1 MDDSRPL
8 EILVVDDQP
17 EVVDV
22 IRHGLERDGHTV
34 TSAGTGERGLELVST
49 RSFDVVI
56 LDVMLPGMDGFAVA
70 RELRSR
76 GITTPILMLTQKDT
90 EEDVIHGL
98 EEGADAYLPKPFRI
112 GELQAHLRA
121 LRRRVGMEANTVIRF
136 HDLEVDRVRREV
148 WRGEREVPLT
158 NIELKL
164 LETMMLRPGRTFSK
178 DELLRLV
185 WGLTTDPGTGVVNVH
200 LGNLRAKL
208 EAEGEPRV
216 IQTVRGRGYRLA
228 VDDA

>member
-22 IRHGLERDGHTV
+22 IRRGLEQDGHAV
-34 TSAGTGERGLELVST
+34 SAAATGEAGLELVQT
-49 RSFDVVI
+49 RSFDAII

-70 RELRSR
+70 RELRDR
-76 GITTPILMLTQKDT
+76 GVTTPILMLTQKDT

-121 LRRRVGMEANTVIRF
+121 LKRRVGMEANTILHF
-136 HDLEVDRVRREV
+136 HDLELDRVRREV
-148 WRGEREVPLT
+148 RRGDRDVPLT

-164 LETMMLRPGRTFSK
+164 LETLMLRPGRTFSK
-178 DELLRLV
+178 EELLRLV
-185 WGLTTDPGTGVVNVH
+185 WGLTFDPGTGVVNVH
-200 LGNLRAKL
+200 LGNLRGKL
-208 EAEGEPRV
+208 EAQGEGRI

-228 VDDA
+228 QSDR